1 MQGFQGLKSTQ
12 IYQHLKEAA
21 EKLDITVSEQ
31 NLRATGVNAK
41 SGLCRVKGK
50 QVFIMDKHLP
60 VRQKVEILADCLRQ
74 MPLDDVYLMPAV
86 RDYLEHC

>member
-1 MQGFQGLKSTQ
+1 MKSTQ
-12 IYQHLKEAA
+12 LYQHLKEVA
-21 EKLDITVSEQ
+21 EKVEISVSEQ

-60 VRQKVEILADCLRQ
+60 IRQKVETLAECLREV
-74 MPLDDVYLMPAV
+74 PLDDIYLVPAV
-86 RDYLEHC
+86 RNYLEQS